1 MALAT
6 LRLDG
11 VSHVHFAK
19 RMREHGAGV
28 RRGGFQFD
36 LMIARHVA
44 GCYQALGNCRSC
56 EREYLPTGCKIPPS
70 AVATE
75 YECRM
80 PVGHLRLLKG
90 GDLTIPRRNLKSG
103 IIALDLIPVGQSKF
117 THGFVEFIT

>member
-1 MALAT
+1 MGLLRRQNEIAERVALAT

-44 GCYQALGNCRSC
+44 
-56 EREYLPTGCKIPPS
+56 
-70 AVATE
+70 VATKHSAIAGVAKE
-75 YECRM
+75 NTYQLVVKY
-80 PVGHLRLLKG
+80 PLRG
-90 GDLTIPRRNLKSG
+90 RYG
-103 IIALDLIPVGQSKF
+103 I
-117 THGFVEFIT
+117 